1 MNHRSPGYEPDRIS
15 RLPHLAKVGGSVP
28 ILESVGATKTFHN
41 STISH
46 LLKKYR
52 LGSYKMAALQC
63 MMERKSSISIPA
75 VCILAILLL
84 ASLSGC
90 LGDDEPEKTDDG
102 PVELVVYYDLTNG
115 TIEEIHSDGQPT
127 TMAGAEFS
135 FDFRETKSS
144 KGNITTFTFDPGDGT
159 DPVSINAED
168 ESVLVY
174 EYMSH
179 GIFEATLGAED
190 ENNNTASKKLKLR
203 VEFHVADTQ
212 LNTQEPDR
220 ISIDLSPDD
229 DSIAIPVQLNLV
241 STVENPRNPGTFFED
256 SVEVTWSLKNSS
268 EEEHGGNS
276 EVLNGGQSAP
286 WNNQEN
292 GPEAALWSLDIDIVV
307 AGGNS
312 EEVNVQSDL
321 WALYEQEESDP
332 NPE

>member
-1 MNHRSPGYEPDRIS
+1 
-15 RLPHLAKVGGSVP
+15 
-28 ILESVGATKTFHN
+28 
-41 STISH
+41 
-46 LLKKYR
+46 
-52 LGSYKMAALQC
+52 
-63 MMERKSSISIPA
+63 
-75 VCILAILLL
+75 
-84 ASLSGC
+84 
-90 LGDDEPEKTDDG
+90 
-102 PVELVVYYDLTNG
+102 
-115 TIEEIHSDGQPT
+115 
-127 TMAGAEFS
+127 
-135 FDFRETKSS
+135 
-144 KGNITTFTFDPGDGT
+144 
-159 DPVSINAED
+159 
-168 ESVLVY
+168 
-174 EYMSH
+174 
-179 GIFEATLGAED
+179 
-190 ENNNTASKKLKLR
+190 

-220 ISIDLSPDD
+220 ISIDMSPDD

-241 STVENPRNPGTFFED
+241 STVENPSNPGTFFED

-276 EVLNGGQSAP
+276 EVLNGGQSAT